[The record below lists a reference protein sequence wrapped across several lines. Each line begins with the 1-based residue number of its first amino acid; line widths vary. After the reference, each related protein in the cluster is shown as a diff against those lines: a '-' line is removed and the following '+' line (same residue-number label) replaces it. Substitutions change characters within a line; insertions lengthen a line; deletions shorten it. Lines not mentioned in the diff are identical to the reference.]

1 MDGNTASHITYDIEL
16 TLPKEDKQYYFD
28 LEAKFDFLV
37 SDISLSL
44 FSKVTPKSGDDQYI
58 MLAQSV
64 GFQALQ

>member
-44 FSKVTPKSGDDQYI
+44 FSKVTHQSGDD
-58 MLAQSV
+58 
-64 GFQALQ
+64 